1 MFPKSP
7 LILYAIEVL
16 ESLEPMV
23 SALVAFD
30 LSDPTARLPLSDHT
44 PAIVGQ
50 GPLVSVIIPC
60 YNGGAY
66 LEEAIES
73 ALAQS
78 YQAVEIIIVDDGSTD
93 GSSAIAQK
101 LPVRYVWQEN
111 RGLTASRNRG
121 IRESRG
127 SYVVF
132 LDADDRLKPEA
143 IETGLRVLA
152 QHPQCAMTVGDHLF
166 VSEDGSHL
174 ADSRKK
180 CILKSHYEA
189 LLKSNFIEMISSVLF
204 RRSVL
209 EEVGGFDTRLRVAED
224 YDLYLRIARDHP
236 ICCHPAVVAEY
247 RMHQSNASHNSE
259 LMLTMTL
266 GVLRSQARYV
276 RRDARRLFAFLKGV
290 RTWRKQYGRQL
301 ASELARSYC
310 TLHAEHLR
318 RKLLVLMDHYPQGLM
333 VLVLLRLMPGLG
345 RRNARV
351 YSLGAMDEKPLS
363 QRFHAWL
370 NAAKPHSPKQI
381 G

>member
-1 MFPKSP
+1 
-7 LILYAIEVL
+7 
-16 ESLEPMV
+16 MV
-23 SALVAFD
+23 SAVVAFD
-30 LSDPTARLPLSDHT
+30 LSDLTARLPLSDQT

-60 YNGGAY
+60 YNGAAY

-78 YQAVEIIIVDDGSTD
+78 YQAVEIIVVDDGSTD

-111 RGLTASRNRG
+111 RGLTASRNLG

-143 IETGLRVLA
+143 IETGLRFLA

-209 EEVGGFDTRLRVAED
+209 EEVGGFDTRLQVAED

-301 ASELARSYC
+301 ASELARSSR
-310 TLHAEHLR
+310 TLQAEHFR
-318 RKLLVLMDHYPQGLM
+318 RKLLLLIDHYPQGLM

-345 RRNARV
+345 RRDARV
-351 YSLGAMDEKPLS
+351 CRLGAMDEKPLS
-363 QRFHAWL
+363 QKVHAWL